1 MATAKELLLAYM
13 DLIRNPEKAIS
24 LSAADAA
31 IEIPYLVEVGLPSR
45 FEGHEDILRFLGQI
59 NGLFPDVAFMN
70 LKVFVDSPDQVVS
83 EYEVHCSA
91 PSTKRHYNQ
100 LFFGRLVAEGGKIK
114 LLREAINTLSAAQT
128 ILPNGLSDVA
138 VQRSAS
144 L

>member
-13 DLIRNPEKAIS
+13 DLIRKPQEAIS
-24 LSAADAA
+24 LFAADAA
-31 IEIPYLVEVGLPSR
+31 IEIPYLVEVGLPGR
-45 FEGHEDILRFLGQI
+45 FDGHEEILKFLRQI

-70 LKVFVDSPDQVVS
+70 VQFFVDSRDQAVS

-91 PSTKRHYNQ
+91 PIDEKALSPM
-100 LFFGRLVAEGGKIK
+100 FFGRLVAEGGKIK
-114 LLREAINTLSAAQT
+114 LLREAINIISPAQT

-138 VQRSAS
+138 VQKSAS